1 MKKLLIILIFVPL
14 VSFGQNNIYS
24 VTSEGGLNVRD
35 KPGIDGEKIAI
46 LLLDDLVYLLEKTEI
61 PITVTD
67 LSKST
72 GRDKKISGQWV
83 KIKTHTPPKLK
94 VDKILRGNKDQN
106 IEGYVFDGFLK
117 RIIKTFY
124 KNGKLKM
131 EGGYAD
137 IDSLEFLLGKVIWDR
152 SGSNYYQAINAEKG
166 YAKEGKIL
174 TGIEAYKKLTEKPI
188 KDGKWT
194 YYYESGIIE
203 KEEFYEV
210 NLFLKEKYYSEK
222 GFKTS
227 EIEYY
232 LKEGELLPTETKYYE
247 NGTIKSINSEDYE
260 GRSYSEYYNNGNK
273 KYVSEF
279 GAGTGFEKYYYKN
292 GKVKKMRISED
303 NFSLIEEY
311 SEVGKL
317 TKEEIYL
324 NTELQDQFK
333 DGIWIFGKDRLEKD
347 YQLDPPK
354 DGRLRYYKKIFSY
367 PTPK

>member
-1 MKKLLIILIFVPL
+1 MKKLLLVLLIVPL
-14 VSFGQNNIYS
+14 VSFGQMDYYVS
-24 VTSEGGLNVRD
+24 AKGGLNVREAPNSKAKKVVTLLYGQKVTIDSKTGIKLILNDTD
-35 KPGIDGEKIAI
+35 KETGITKAIEGEW
-46 LLLDDLVYLLEKTEI
+46 VEI
-61 PITVTD
+61 SSIND
-67 LSKST
+67 
-72 GRDKKISGQWV
+72 
-83 KIKTHTPPKLK
+83 IK
-94 VDKILRGNKDQN
+94 
-106 IEGYVFDGFLK
+106 GYVFDGFLK

-124 KNGKLKM
+124 ENGQLKM

-311 SEVGKL
+311 SEAGKL

-354 DGRLRYYKKIFSY
+354 DGRLRYYKKNFSY

>member
-67 LSKST
+67 SNKST

-124 KNGKLKM
+124 KNGQLKM

-152 SGSNYYQAINAEKG
+152 RGSNYYQAINAEKG
-166 YAKEGKIL
+166 YVKEGKIL
-174 TGIEAYKKLTEKPI
+174 TGIEAYKKLTEEPI

-227 EIEYY
+227 ETEYY

-354 DGRLRYYKKIFSY
+354 DGRLRYYKIFF
-367 PTPK
+367 